1 MTSMVMIADSQV
13 HLWGDETPDRSWIP
27 GGQERLRHMG
37 HLPSLG
43 PDYLVGKMD
52 AGGVH
57 RAVIVPP
64 TWDRDRVDV
73 ALEAWRRF
81 PDRFRVMGRIPV
93 DRPDVAREL
102 LRSWRDEPAIAGVRL
117 TFSFE
122 TERDWIHDGTA
133 DWFWPY
139 AEEHD
144 IPVMMLVPNGKD
156 KVGSIAEKHPGLR
169 ISIDHMGI
177 LGNTTDDR
185 VAPYVAA
192 TAALARYP
200 NVTVKLSNIP
210 SFSTAKYPFS
220 NVMPYVQQ
228 LVQAF
233 GAERCFWGT
242 DLSRML
248 GKYGVDYKE
257 GVALVTEHMPFLS
270 EREKALVLG
279 EALCSW
285 LRWDDR

>member
-1 MTSMVMIADSQV
+1 
-13 HLWGDETPDRSWIP
+13 
-27 GGQERLRHMG
+27 
-37 HLPSLG
+37 
-43 PDYLVGKMD
+43 
-52 AGGVH
+52 
-57 RAVIVPP
+57 
-64 TWDRDRVDV
+64 
-73 ALEAWRRF
+73 
-81 PDRFRVMGRIPV
+81 
-93 DRPDVAREL
+93 
-102 LRSWRDEPAIAGVRL
+102 
-117 TFSFE
+117 
-122 TERDWIHDGTA
+122 
-133 DWFWPY
+133 
-139 AEEHD
+139 
-144 IPVMMLVPNGKD
+144 MMLVPNGKD